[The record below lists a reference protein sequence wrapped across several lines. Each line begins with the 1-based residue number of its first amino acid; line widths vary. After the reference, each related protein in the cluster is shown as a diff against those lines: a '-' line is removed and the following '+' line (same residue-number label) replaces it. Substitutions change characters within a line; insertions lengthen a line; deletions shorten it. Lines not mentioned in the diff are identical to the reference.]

1 MNLELKIPPAA
12 VMLFFMVLMYFIS
25 SVFPSLN
32 IDFMFQMFLSIETA
46 VSGFVLI
53 VAASY
58 VFNEK
63 GTSINP
69 MKPESA
75 SSLVTNG
82 IYKFTRNPMYLGIAV
97 ILFAW
102 LIFLGNVLNIVNI
115 ILFILYMNRYQII
128 PEERALEKKFGDDY
142 LSYKTKVK
150 RWL

>member
-1 MNLELKIPPAA
+1 MNLELKIPPAV
-12 VMLFFMVLMYFIS
+12 VMLFFMILMYFLS
-25 SVFPSLN
+25 SIFSALN
-32 IDFMFQMFLSIETA
+32 IEFMFQTFLSIETA

-63 GTSINP
+63 RTSINP

-75 SSLVTNG
+75 SSLVRNG
-82 IYKFTRNPMYLGIAV
+82 VYRFTRNPMYLGIAV

-102 LIFLGNVLNIVNI
+102 LIFLGNVLNIVNV
-115 ILFILYMNRYQII
+115 ILFILYMNKYQII
-128 PEERALEKKFGDDY
+128 PEERALEKLFGDEY
-142 LSYKTKVK
+142 ISYKSKVK

>member
-1 MNLELKIPPAA
+1 MSLELKIPPAA

-25 SVFPSLN
+25 SVFSSLN

-102 LIFLGNVLNIVNI
+102 LIFLGNVLNIINI
-115 ILFILYMNRYQII
+115 VLFILYMNRYQII

-142 LSYKTKVK
+142 LSYRTKVK

>member
-1 MNLELKIPPAA
+1 MNLELKIPPAV
-12 VMLFFMVLMYFIS
+12 VMLFFMILMYFIS
-25 SVFPSLN
+25 SVFTSFN
-32 IDFMFQMFLSIETA
+32 IDFMFQMFLSVETA

-53 VAASY
+53 VAATY

-75 SSLVTNG
+75 TFLVRYG
-82 IYKFTRNPMYLGIAV
+82 IYKFTRNPMYLGMV
-97 ILFAW
+97 IILIAW

-115 ILFILYMNRYQII
+115 ILFILYMNKYQII
-128 PEERALEKKFGDDY
+128 PEEKALEKLFGDEF